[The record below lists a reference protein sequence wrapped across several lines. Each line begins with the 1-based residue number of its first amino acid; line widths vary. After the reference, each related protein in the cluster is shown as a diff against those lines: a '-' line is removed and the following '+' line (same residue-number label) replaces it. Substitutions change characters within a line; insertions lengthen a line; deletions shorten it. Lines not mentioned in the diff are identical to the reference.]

1 MSTAVGDRPV
11 VLTAAAARGER
22 SLPLRVRLRDGREV
36 VVRQI
41 DMAHADLL
49 REFDGS
55 LSDRSRR
62 LRYLGWM
69 APMPV
74 ERATAMTT
82 TDGGKRIAL
91 VAISDGG
98 FGQVMVGHCRLY
110 PIEESANGVGMAIA
124 VADSFQDAELGR
136 VLLELILATAA
147 ERGLTEV
154 VADVRYDNARMMH
167 LLETLGFEITKW
179 ELGVVT
185 FCRSSRAESRRC
197 GGSVRRECEE
207 ETVKKMEVGALM
219 TSPVETAHRET
230 SFTG

>member
-11 VLTAAAARGER
+11 VLTAATARGER

-36 VVRQI
+36 VDRQI

-69 APMPV
+69 PPMPV
-74 ERATAMTT
+74 ERATATTT
-82 TDGGKRIAL
+82 TDGDKRIAL

-110 PIEESANGVGMAIA
+110 PIEESENGVGMAIA

-154 VADVRYDNARMMH
+154 VADVRYDNGRMMQ
-167 LLETLGFEITKW
+167 LLQTLGFEITKW
-179 ELGVVT
+179 SWA
-185 FCRSSRAESRRC
+185 R
-197 GGSVRRECEE
+197 
-207 ETVKKMEVGALM
+207 
-219 TSPVETAHRET
+219 
-230 SFTG
+230 